1 MGSFLSIPVTQK
13 PEIYELPSQVQR
25 DDDEIF
31 QEFNENIC
39 KTMRRQNL
47 RSRQELNLLNAYRRN
62 WSSVV
67 EKLMKKYPKWSS
79 EDILNLRY
87 RYEIV
92 AKRYGYLLHFC
103 NLRSRHA
110 HGSGG
115 PGEAASF
122 DLWPT
127 HTMPSVPCP
136 GPFPGSFEKC
146 ERAES
151 GSSTV
156 HLAGPGPVGRGV
168 CPSTWSKQRQ
178 SFTVDRSPKIGL
190 KNFNGFRQMGANWSK
205 VEVRIGGGKQMD
217 CRRSRVSEPR

>member
-103 NLRSRHA
+103 NFNELLDSISDESSPEQRREMFS
-110 HGSGG
+110 SV
-115 PGEAASF
+115 
-122 DLWPT
+122 DT
-127 HTMPSVPCP
+127 HHFYALNFKEYLQIM
-136 GPFPGSFEKC
+136 
-146 ERAES
+146 
-151 GSSTV
+151 
-156 HLAGPGPVGRGV
+156 
-168 CPSTWSKQRQ
+168 
-178 SFTVDRSPKIGL
+178 DKIGIETPVPRPPGVDEDRDEIMVL
-190 KNFNGFRQMGANWSK
+190 IDDLLQCHMSTQMVYK
-205 VEVRIGGGKQMD
+205 VF
-217 CRRSRVSEPR
+217 